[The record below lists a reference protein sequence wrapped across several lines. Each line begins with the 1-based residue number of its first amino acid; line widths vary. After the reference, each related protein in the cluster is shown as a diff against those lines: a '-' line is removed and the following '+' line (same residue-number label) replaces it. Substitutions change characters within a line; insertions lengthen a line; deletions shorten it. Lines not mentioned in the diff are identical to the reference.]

1 MDLFFFS
8 VARTTPL
15 TACKLYKMCQN
26 FKDKGIIYLD
36 ANTGGSTSHS
46 LQGVLDLD
54 LEGVI
59 FHQNIHLSRN
69 LLTSF
74 PLGLKVV
81 REKLYRSEAIIY
93 RQISL
98 EATFTLQ
105 NDLITSSHLDIGY

>member
-15 TACKLYKMCQN
+15 TACKWFQICHN
-26 FKDKGIIYLD
+26 FRVEVISYLD
-36 ANTGGSTSHS
+36 ANTRGSTGHG
-46 LQGVLDLD
+46 LQGILDLD
-54 LEGVI
+54 LEGII
-59 FHQNIHLSRN
+59 FYQNIHLSRH

-81 REKLYRSEAIIY
+81 REKLYRSEAIMY

-98 EATFTLQ
+98 EAIVTLQ